1 MSIYSILGATSTVG
15 TGMYVYDSEKKCI
28 DKDKAKT
35 LGKTSLVTGATT
47 TTGGIINHKT
57 QKDIYKTYASE
68 YVASM
73 SDQQLVDALIALDE
87 LEAPE
92 KSEESIKTI

>member
-1 MSIYSILGATSTVG
+1 
-15 TGMYVYDSEKKCI
+15 
-28 DKDKAKT
+28 
-35 LGKTSLVTGATT
+35 
-47 TTGGIINHKT
+47 
-57 QKDIYKTYASE
+57 
-68 YVASM
+68 M